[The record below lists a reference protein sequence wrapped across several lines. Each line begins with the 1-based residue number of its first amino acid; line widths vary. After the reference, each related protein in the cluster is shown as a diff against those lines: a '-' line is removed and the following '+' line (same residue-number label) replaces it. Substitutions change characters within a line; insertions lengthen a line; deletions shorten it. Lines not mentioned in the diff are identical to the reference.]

1 MEHASTTDPY
11 AAELDRIVEALENIS
26 RLSRQSAACAAAA
39 LLIRDV
45 AGDSHPLLPLPLP
58 LPLPTPMPMLTPKPK
73 PKPTSTPSPLGLD
86 TKRERERHRRG
97 PGAYDAE
104 RLWKTALSELPRA
117 SAFRWAPGEAD
128 RLGLLPIR
136 HPDIWAFRKKIEAL
150 DWKAQ
155 EVDLTKDKSD
165 WTTRMNGDERHY
177 VKYQLAFSA
186 HIDIDVLDNLD
197 ANFGEEVDCLEAK
210 MTYAAQ
216 KNQECVHA
224 EAYNL
229 QIEALMDGEE
239 RDQVLNSVRT
249 MPVIGR
255 IRAWILAW
263 FDRSLPIGERLVAFG
278 VIEGVMF
285 QSPFAALQWLRERNL
300 LPGVTEFNTFICRD
314 EGVHTLYDALLIRVY
329 LIVRPSQE
337 RVEAIFASAVE
348 LVDYFVEEA
357 LPVRLIGM
365 NVELMKQYVRFQA
378 DCVLR
383 DMGYLPMYRVGNPFS
398 FMDKLTLNE
407 VAKTNFFEKR
417 VTQYQGITKTGATR
431 LKIDDSV
438 VTY

>member
-11 AAELDRIVEALENIS
+11 AVELNRIAEALENIS
-26 RLSRQSAACAAAA
+26 RLSRQSAACATAA

-45 AGDSHPLLPLPLP
+45 AGNSHPLPLS
-58 LPLPTPMPMLTPKPK
+58 LPTLTSTPKPK
-73 PKPTSTPSPLGLD
+73 PKPASTPSPLSLD
-86 TKRERERHRRG
+86 AGRGRHRRG
-97 PGAYDAE
+97 PGAYDAD
-104 RLWKTALSELPRA
+104 RPQKALAELPRTP
-117 SAFRWAPGEAD
+117 AFRWAPGEAD
-128 RLGLLPIR
+128 RLSLLPIR

-150 DWKAQ
+150 NWNAQ
-155 EVDLTKDKSD
+155 EVDLTKDKLD
-165 WTTRMNGDERHY
+165 WVTRMNDDERHY
-177 VKYQLAFSA
+177 VKYQLAFFTRV
-186 HIDIDVLDNLD
+186 DIDVLDNLD

-210 MTYAAQ
+210 MAYAAQ

-229 QIEALMDGEE
+229 QIEALMSGEE
-239 RDQVLNSVRT
+239 REEALNAVRT
-249 MPVIGR
+249 MPIIGR
-255 IRAWILAW
+255 MRAWILTW
-263 FDRSLPIGERLVAFG
+263 FDRALPIGDRLVAFG

-285 QSPFAALQWLRERNL
+285 QGPFAGLQWLRERNL

-314 EGVHTLYDALLIRVY
+314 EGIHTLLDCLIILVY
-329 LIVRPSQE
+329 LLARPSQE
-337 RVEAIFASAVE
+337 RAEAIFASAIE
-348 LVDYFVEEA
+348 LIDYFVEEA

-383 DMGYLPMYRVGNPFS
+383 DMGYLPMYRVGNPFP

-417 VTQYQGITKTGATR
+417 ATQYQSITKTGATR
-431 LKIDDSV
+431 LIMDASPV
-438 VTY
+438 EI